1 MNMKEGTIVINTNVN
16 NTHKSKVA
24 LQLYNIDFEH
34 LISNSLD
41 YIANFLQFYL
51 DQGTGNFYLPPLG
64 INKNNLVMPNLTN
77 NIKLIGVDTGHTI
90 YYDSNITSRQLAH
103 QILTK
108 YLKHL
113 KRDYDKQ
120 QQGDLIKLHNLLVK
134 KPNKL
139 LFSRD
144 SYENYLVQ
152 NFDYLTTPEQIVSTY
167 LTDNFIK
174 KILIQLGNISHI
186 NSSAVN
192 ILLDYLR
199 TLSYQKNDINY
210 QTVIDIL
217 YKIINDNYHIKMIY
231 DQHLTYINVRLFST
245 KTKLTLPI
253 NMIIDECSLGA
264 AHTNQNISIKI
275 MNQSDLNCFITDIIK
290 QVNLDYQVNSN
301 TYIKKF
307 LENFFTG
314 LLSFPNI
321 AIQICQQKGLIE
333 HELQTE
339 KDVERRVVL
348 NYLLHLAE

>member
-1 MNMKEGTIVINTNVN
+1 MNTKEGTIVINTNVN

-24 LQLYNIDFEH
+24 LQLYNIDFDH

-51 DQGTGNFYLPPLG
+51 DQGEGNFYLPPLG
-64 INKNNLVMPNLTN
+64 INNNLIIPNLTN

-90 YYDSNITSRQLAH
+90 YYDGQITSRQLAH

-152 NFDYLTTPEQIVSTY
+152 NLDYLTTPEQIVRTY
-167 LTDNFIK
+167 LSDNFIK
-174 KILIQLGNISHI
+174 KILIQLGNICHI

-192 ILLDYLR
+192 ALLDYLR
-199 TLSYQKNDINY
+199 TLSYYKNDINY
-210 QTVIDIL
+210 QTIIDIL

-253 NMIIDECSLGA
+253 NMIIDEYSLGT
-264 AHTNQNISIKI
+264 AHTKQNISIKI

-307 LENFFTG
+307 LENLFAG

-321 AIQICQQKGLIE
+321 TIQICQQKNLIE

-339 KDVERRVVL
+339 KNIERREVL
-348 NYLLHLAE
+348 NYLLHLTE